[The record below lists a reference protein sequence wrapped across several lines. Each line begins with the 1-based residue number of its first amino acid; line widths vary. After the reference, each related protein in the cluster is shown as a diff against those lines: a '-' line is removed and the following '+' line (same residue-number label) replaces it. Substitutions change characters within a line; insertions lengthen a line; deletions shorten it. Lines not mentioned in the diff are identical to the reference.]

1 MKIKDRISVAIPDSS
16 LSDEKGLREK
26 TLKIGKFA
34 RAFSIFGVEKI
45 VIYKPILLRDLKNK
59 VHTVLAESD
68 DEDKQLVI
76 R

>member
-45 VIYKPILLRDLKNK
+45 VIYKDPTEKRKKFRYI
-59 VHTVLAESD
+59 SS
-68 DEDKQLVI
+68 
-76 R
+76 